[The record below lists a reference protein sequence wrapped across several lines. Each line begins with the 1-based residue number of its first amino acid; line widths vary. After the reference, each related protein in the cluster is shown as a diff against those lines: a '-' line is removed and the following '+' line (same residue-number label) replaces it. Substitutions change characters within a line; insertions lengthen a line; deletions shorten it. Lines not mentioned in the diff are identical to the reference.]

1 MPQNTT
7 LALPIA
13 TWTQLTDAD
22 ISAIRVQIITGGP
35 VQLMATVG
43 AVPPGSAAGAITL
56 SGTAILSANLLLA
69 ELWPGVAG
77 ANRVYAYTGSGGTT
91 VSLSH
96 A

>member
-22 ISAIRVQIITGGP
+22 VSAFRLQIIRGGP

-43 AVPPGSAAGAITL
+43 AVPPASLAGAITL
-56 SGTAILSANLLLA
+56 SDAAILPANLLLA

-77 ANRVYAYTGSGGTT
+77 ASRVYAYTGSGGTT